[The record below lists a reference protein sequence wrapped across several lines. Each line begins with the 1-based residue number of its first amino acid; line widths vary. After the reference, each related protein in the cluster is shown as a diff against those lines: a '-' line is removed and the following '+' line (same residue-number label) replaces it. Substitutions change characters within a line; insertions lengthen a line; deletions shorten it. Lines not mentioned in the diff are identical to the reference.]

1 MRSRLILLR
10 RPLSGAQVIAV
21 WLGLVGLWWLA
32 AYTQRGPGTLLPYP
46 DTVFS
51 NLWDG
56 RSAYLA
62 NAGTTL
68 HEAALGFGFATV
80 IAIVAALAATW
91 AGSLSGVI
99 QNLAIALYAMPLLAL
114 APALVLWTGSG
125 LTTKVII
132 AALASFFPIMIN
144 LTQALRTT
152 SPQALELMRSAG
164 ASRWAAFRYVE
175 LPYALPM
182 LFSGLMIAG
191 PAAVIGAMLAEW
203 VGANQGLGILLVDS
217 MQEFNIPELYGCMVV
232 ASLLSL
238 LLYTLFALSGRRLF
252 PWHPSLQPIGASR

>member
-1 MRSRLILLR
+1 MTRLLGRVR
-10 RPLSGAQVIAV
+10 RPRGLAETVTA
-21 WLGLVGLWWLA
+21 WLALLGVWWLIA
-32 AYTQRGPGTLLPYP
+32 ATQQHPTTLWPEPSTIASTLWKLRG
-46 DTVFS
+46 
-51 NLWDG
+51 
-56 RSAYLA
+56 AYLT

-68 HEAALGFGFATV
+68 HEAALGFSVATGV
-80 IAIVAALAATW
+80 AIIAALASQWVA
-91 AGSLSGVI
+91 SLSAVI

-114 APALVLWTGSG
+114 APALVLWTGAG
-125 LTTKVII
+125 LATKVII
-132 AALASFFPIMIN
+132 AALASFFPILIN

-164 ASRWAAFRYVE
+164 ASRWQAFRYVE

-191 PAAVIGAMLAEW
+191 PTAVIGAMLAEW

-217 MQEFNIPELYGCMVV
+217 MQEFQIPELYGCMIV

-238 LLYTLFALSGRRLF
+238 LIYLLFALIGRRLF
-252 PWHPSLQPIGASR
+252 PWHPSLRPIGAGR